1 MNLKYFDKKQ
11 IEMNHFQEA
20 LRQSQQQ
27 PIQQIQ
33 PIQQFQPVQQRVEQ
47 VYYSQPVNSVLPQQI
62 LTTSQQGYQ

>member
-33 PIQQFQPVQQRVEQ
+33 PIQQTQPVQQRV
-47 VYYSQPVNSVLPQQI
+47 
-62 LTTSQQGYQ
+62 